1 MASSWTYALI
11 PLSDLDNALPFDTF
25 NYVVRDED
33 ENETTVHPTFKQS
46 AEHSRRVVLGAASD
60 THRIW
65 KAQNLSFV
73 NGEVQALIDLGYALM
88 PANEAAAWAA
98 ALPKPEE
105 YHRGSKVNKNGR
117 AGTTCWNGSIGWRC
131 NGSNRCHQKAD
142 GKEKRWNRL

>member
-11 PLSDLDNALPFDTF
+11 PIADLDNALPFDTF

-73 NGEVQALIDLGYALM
+73 NGEVQALIDLGYTLM
-88 PANEAAAWAA
+88 PASEAAAWSA
-98 ALPKPEE
+98 ALPVPEE
-105 YHRGSKVNKNGR
+105 G
-117 AGTTCWNGSIGWRC
+117 
-131 NGSNRCHQKAD
+131 
-142 GKEKRWNRL
+142 